1 MTRIELRH
9 GKWDANNVVPP
20 AIPFLLNLA
29 PLDLARIK
37 RFTARWPLRFCIG
50 FAVVFYCQ
58 TSVFQATANTPNKPA
73 VGFDETLRQAN
84 DLWLKNDASQAI
96 PLYEGLLEQVKK
108 NYGAESRING
118 IVLFRIGFLYLGKGQ
133 EEKAIPFLERS
144 LQIISALPDDNDNL
158 LTESNLNFGLGMS
171 YRSLLKT
178 DQASKAFKEAIAQRE
193 KLSGP
198 EHPSLVGFLTELANI
213 HLRLQNRPAEAVP
226 LLERALAISEKT
238 FGKESIET
246 ANALAS
252 LGNCKDEAG
261 DFVAA
266 LTFLKRSLEIRERT
280 PTSKPQDI
288 AAAFQ
293 NLGIC
298 YSKYGDYTNG
308 LHLIEKCIAIMDN
321 NPVIGDLQ
329 FDFELASALSN
340 LGVTLSESGDPQK
353 AITALRRSLAV
364 TERAFGGSSINL
376 VKVLNALAV
385 TYHHLGD
392 FKSALPLLEKAIRIL
407 ENAPP
412 HTAGELADTL
422 NNIAELI
429 RDAGDHA
436 EANRFFTRSI
446 KIAERH
452 LGPTYIS
459 IGYSLNGLAL
469 IAEERGKTA
478 LALEH
483 FKRSAAVMEKNLGPR
498 HAAVGGLLNNIAIF
512 EERTGDV
519 NSAIKTLRRA
529 LDIQEQAFP
538 NGHPDTAIS
547 LSNLGYLQQRT
558 GKFTDARNLFK
569 RSLEMT
575 EAVLGHENLQSS
587 VQLEN
592 LALAELATGETK
604 NGFSNLVEAARRMRQ
619 YASSQL
625 TPQESIGNS
634 RIKTELW
641 KSRDWIHSICPLVR
655 DDLAWTARTS
665 CAEHLIMGKALL
677 EEVEATAASVSA
689 DNRVQIQDLKGRSVT
704 IRRRLDSLSRPKSNS
719 DWINERSAWRNSE
732 RDKLEQELSSLEKQ
746 MALSSARI
754 AQNIRDRNLTLSD
767 ISNVLPRDAVLVDFV
782 YFQRKELMTKGPI
795 QPKEFRY
802 AAYLTLP
809 RPKGQ
814 TNVVLYADLGDAA
827 PIDEA
832 ITQLHQLLSDK
843 RIAPSRLGPVL
854 ARLSGLVYAP
864 LKTYLTNI
872 PHVIICPDG
881 ELGRLPFEMLPVGT
895 AGSYLLEDKRIS
907 YVSSGREIVR
917 LATPKPSVPTS
928 APLVMG
934 FPDFDLRLAAK
945 TEPVAGPITRPDFSA
960 PVVPVRAPVTLSRET
975 PKQRF
980 LPLPETEREA
990 RTAAKLLSEKCL
1002 LRLGADARE
1011 VELKRIESPR
1021 IIHLATH
1028 GFYLPDQEVRATNR
1042 VNDLLT
1048 SSFASHFSKRDSD
1061 DDWENP
1067 MVRCGL
1073 ALAGANHFESVTNA
1087 VIEDGILT
1095 GLEAS
1100 LLNLQG
1106 TDLVILSACQT
1117 SSGDVRIG
1125 EGVMSLRRA
1134 FTIAGAQSVL
1144 ASHWRVSDAATSQLV
1159 TEFLKEWRTGKQR
1172 SAAMREA
1179 QLSLLRSQ
1187 EFSNPYF
1194 WAAFTLTGRWD

>member
-1 MTRIELRH
+1 MQTQVLLS
-9 GKWDANNVVPP
+9 AN
-20 AIPFLLNLA
+20 FSR
-29 PLDLARIK
+29 LARATFNDLQTRRIWATK
-37 RFTARWPLRFCIG
+37 TLRLCAALAGMFLG
-50 FAVVFYCQ
+50 EKLFSATAVVDPGKP
-58 TSVFQATANTPNKPA
+58 SVRLEESIK
-73 VGFDETLRQAN
+73 QAN
-84 DLWLKNDASQAI
+84 ELWLKGDAPKAI
-96 PLYEGLLEQVKK
+96 PLYESLLPEAEKV
-108 NYGAESRING
+108 YGTESRIKG
-118 IVLFRIGFLYLGKGQ
+118 LVLFRIGFLYLGKGQ
-133 EEKAIPFLERS
+133 FEKGIAFLEKS
-144 LQIISALPDDNDNL
+144 LGILNQFPDDDDNL
-158 LTESNLNFGLGMS
+158 LTKANLNWGLGLS
-171 YRSLLKT
+171 YKSLLKT
-178 DQASKAFKEAIAQRE
+178 DQATKSFKQALAQRE
-193 KLSGP
+193 KLSGADNP
-198 EHPSLVGFLTELANI
+198 ALINILTELANI
-213 HLRLQNRPAEAVP
+213 HLSLQNRPAEAVP
-226 LLERALAISEKT
+226 LLERALAISEIT
-238 FGKESIET
+238 FGKESVET

-293 NLGIC
+293 NLGIF

-329 FDFELASALSN
+329 FDFDLASALSN

-364 TERAFGGSSINL
+364 TESAFGGSSINL

-446 KIAERH
+446 EIAERH

-469 IAEERGKTA
+469 IAEERGKTT

-483 FKRSAAVMEKNLGPR
+483 FKRAAAVMEKNLGPR
-498 HAAVGGLLNNIAIF
+498 HAAVGGLLNNIASF

-519 NSAIKTLRRA
+519 TSAIKTLRRA
-529 LDIQEQAFP
+529 LDIQERAFP

-592 LALAELATGETK
+592 LAVAELAAGETK
-604 NGFSNLVEAARRMRQ
+604 NGFANLVEAARRMRQ

-634 RIKTELW
+634 RIKTALW

-832 ITQLHQLLSDK
+832 IAQLHQLLSDK

-895 AGSYLLEDKRIS
+895 AGSYLLENKRIS

-960 PVVPVRAPVTLSRET
+960 PVVAVRAPVTLSRET

-980 LPLPETEREA
+980 VPLPETEREA

-1048 SSFASHFSKRDSD
+1048 SSFASRFSKRDSD